1 MSFNTIAVL
10 APTVP
15 TPSKPSFTGFN
26 TDLQKISEVIFAG
39 ATLRKLLATVN
50 KTLPRIVLIRNGV
63 YFILPAMPLA
73 EDIVTSRHRLTSY
86 SDDSVSI
93 NESVYRESLVLTAD
107 SLLCPWPVKDLSELG
122 ADSLAPILESAPA
135 VVLLG
140 TGVKQQFPRAEIFG
154 LFGERGI
161 GLEVMDNGALC
172 RTFNILV
179 AEDRAVTAAII
190 LPG

>member
-1 MSFNTIAVL
+1 V
-10 APTVP
+10 
-15 TPSKPSFTGFN
+15 K
-26 TDLQKISEVIFAG
+26 
-39 ATLRKLLATVN
+39 
-50 KTLPRIVLIRNGV
+50 
-63 YFILPAMPLA
+63 
-73 EDIVTSRHRLTSY
+73 
-86 SDDSVSI
+86 
-93 NESVYRESLVLTAD
+93 SLDQLDAQN
-107 SLLCPWPVKDLSELG
+107 
-122 ADSLAPILESAPA
+122 LAPIFESQPA

-140 TGVKQQFPRAEIFG
+140 TGPRQQFPDARIFG